1 LYKKDDQWV
10 PEPGDEDSEIATK
23 HCFVTGISKEG
34 VGEFD
39 AEGFQ
44 PVKHG
49 VQNCMIN
56 NLEENTVSASLISMK
71 LSQISKLT
79 TNN

>member
-1 LYKKDDQWV
+1 LYKKDDQWE
-10 PEPGDEDSEIATK
+10 PEPGDEDHEITAK

-39 AEGFQ
+39 VEALQ

-49 VQNCMIN
+49 VRNCMVN
-56 NLEENTVSASLISMK
+56 NIEEDPVSVSLIGMK
-71 LSQISKLT
+71 L
-79 TNN
+79 